1 MGLQSMSISF
11 TLLDFIYVIA
21 CINLLDMSL
30 SSVSEKFGIILI
42 VIPAIFPTVQ
52 KLYYC
57 AMAGPSD
64 VMKPEKFG
72 DENFKRWQT
81 RVKF

>member
-1 MGLQSMSISF
+1 M
-11 TLLDFIYVIA
+11 
-21 CINLLDMSL
+21 
-30 SSVSEKFGIILI
+30 
-42 VIPAIFPTVQ
+42 VQ

-81 RVKF
+81 RVKFWLMSMNLWWVISPTVERHSRRNNSIILRCLQTRPWVVFSPS